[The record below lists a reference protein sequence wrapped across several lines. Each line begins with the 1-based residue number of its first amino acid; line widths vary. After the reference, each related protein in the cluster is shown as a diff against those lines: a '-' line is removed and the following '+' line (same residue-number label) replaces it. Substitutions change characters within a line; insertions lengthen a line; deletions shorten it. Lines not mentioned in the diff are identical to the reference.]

1 MVETMET
8 ETIIP
13 PLTFTLPAGFRQ
25 LPLDDDDADE
35 REAAARKL
43 AAEVYPLAD
52 GQLQDS
58 VAAVYGLMGGV
69 LAASGVEFAA
79 FGLFDDG
86 DGGVAHCSLTAAA
99 LPSDHS
105 SAEVAANGIKEI
117 FARDPLRDTQWL
129 DLGCGPAVAV
139 ISVSGVP
146 IGPTADSDVRELPMG
161 QIQVHIP
168 FPHDPWIALFTLE
181 TTAMEQWD
189 RICEMMAGLVKSI
202 SFTGER
208 SFTTR

>member
-1 MVETMET
+1 MMAA

-25 LPLDDDDADE
+25 LPLDGDAEE
-35 REAAARKL
+35 REAAVRKL

-52 GQLQDS
+52 GQIRDS
-58 VAAVYGLMGGV
+58 AAAIYDLMAGV
-69 LAASGVEFAA
+69 LSASGVEFAA

-86 DGGVAHCSLTAAA
+86 DGGVAHCSLTVAA
-99 LPSDHS
+99 LPSDHA

-117 FARDPLRDTQWL
+117 FIRDPLRDTQWL
-129 DLGCGPAVAV
+129 DLVFGPAVAV
-139 ISVSGVP
+139 ISVTGVP
-146 IGPTADSDVRELPMG
+146 VGHSADSDVRELPIG
-161 QIQVHIP
+161 QIQVHVP

-189 RICEMMAGLVKSI
+189 DICGLMATVVKSI
-202 SFTGER
+202 SFDSER
-208 SFTTR
+208 GITIR